1 MPDNICSITSASSIM
16 EKSHCEK
23 TRPET
28 ELNKKDQ
35 GDLSQVLDDHTDQ
48 GLFFLCDF
56 SPKLEEL
63 MPSVLESG

>member
-1 MPDNICSITSASSIM
+1 M